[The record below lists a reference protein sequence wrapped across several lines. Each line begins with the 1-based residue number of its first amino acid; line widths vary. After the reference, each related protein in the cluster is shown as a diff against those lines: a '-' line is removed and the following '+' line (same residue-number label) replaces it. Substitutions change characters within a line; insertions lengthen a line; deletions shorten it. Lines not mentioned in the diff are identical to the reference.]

1 MSVIQPLISDL
12 TENEQRN
19 VANNQNTWRWV
30 RTLLNRTTIINML
43 NSSIE
48 LTNCLLERLVIVD
61 DSIITY
67 NAYKSK
73 LKKFN
78 NF

>member
-1 MSVIQPLISDL
+1 
-12 TENEQRN
+12 
-19 VANNQNTWRWV
+19 
-30 RTLLNRTTIINML
+30 ML

-48 LTNCLLERLVIVD
+48 LNHSLLERLVIVD

-73 LKKFN
+73 LSDFKI
-78 NF
+78 

>member
-48 LTNCLLERLVIVD
+48 LNHSLLERLVIVD

-73 LKKFN
+73 LS
-78 NF
+78 NFKI

>member
-48 LTNCLLERLVIVD
+48 LNHSLLERLVIVD

-73 LKKFN
+73 LSDFKI
-78 NF
+78 